1 MENTMSASLEHGRC
15 RRPSVTTTLIFRSP
29 SSHPLFIHHHLA
41 LSSLSA
47 PTLLTPPPQPS
58 STDADISAQ
67 WSSGGY
73 SVIAQLYSKGT
84 VLLCRLHAV
93 SAV

>member
-29 SSHPLFIHHHLA
+29 SSHPPLILHHLT
-41 LSSLSA
+41 LSTLSV
-47 PTLLTPPPQPS
+47 PTPLTPPPQPS
-58 STDADISAQ
+58 STDADVSAQ

-73 SVIAQLYSKGT
+73 SVIAQLYSKAA